1 MYTGNKLRHDKYS
14 LKKGA
19 KIKIDI
25 RIIEWSDN
33 SVITPIWGQFLLYL
47 DYAKMGFFYI
57 CINTTKTLYELETT
71 VTCQILNRKL

>member
-25 RIIEWSDN
+25 RIIE
-33 SVITPIWGQFLLYL
+33 
-47 DYAKMGFFYI
+47 
-57 CINTTKTLYELETT
+57 
-71 VTCQILNRKL
+71 